1 MSTNTSVSAV
11 TSVTAVS
18 APPEISMMA
27 VHRIV
32 KGYFKH
38 EPWIYWCDFL
48 GSFFLGLTAYMLVPF
63 LSLFSWQQVAAYLVS
78 VFAFYRSAL
87 FIHEI
92 VHFRD
97 KTMLSFRIVW
107 NLLFGLPFLMP
118 TFTYKTHLDHHV
130 RKHFATHDDGEYLP
144 LAVQHPLH
152 LLFYF
157 CHPLFMPILTMLR
170 FLVFAPLSWISS
182 AVSRVVHARAS
193 SMVIDLSYVR
203 SQPSQ
208 RELRIIR
215 LQEVGCTVICWGVML
230 WLLFVN
236 RYPLTYWTLVQV
248 YATAV
253 GVLFLN
259 HFRTLGAH
267 RFTNLERREMT
278 FTEQLLDS
286 VNYPNSMW
294 LGELAMPVG
303 LRYHALHHLCP
314 GIPYHNLG
322 KAHRKLMAELP
333 ADSIYRRTI
342 SRSLFLTVMEVFR
355 GAWQHRN
362 RKQVSRAEVEATV

>member
-1 MSTNTSVSAV
+1 MSEQSLVKELSLPAKL
-11 TSVTAVS
+11 SS
-18 APPEISMMA
+18 PDISMSE

-32 KGYFKH
+32 RGFFQH
-38 EPWIYWCDFL
+38 TPWIYWCDFL
-48 GSFFLGLTAYMLVPF
+48 CSFAIGLAAYISVP
-63 LSLFSWQQVAAYLVS
+63 LLILFSWQQVAAYLVS

-92 VHFRD
+92 AHFRGQ
-97 KTMLSFRIVW
+97 TMLGFRITW

-130 RKHFATHDDGEYLP
+130 RKHFGTHEDGEYLP

-152 LLFYF
+152 LAFYF
-157 CHPLFMPILTMLR
+157 CHPFFMPILTVLR
-170 FLVFAPLSWISS
+170 FMIFSPLAWISPHI
-182 AVSRVVHARAS
+182 ARVVHAHAS

-203 SQPSQ
+203 SQPSR
-208 RELRIIR
+208 RELAIIR
-215 LQEVGCTVICWGVML
+215 LQEVGCAVICWGVAL

-236 RYPLTYWTLVQV
+236 LYPLTQWTLVQV
-248 YATAV
+248 YFTAV
-253 GVLFLN
+253 GILLLN

-267 RFTNLERREMT
+267 RFTNLHRSEMT

-286 VNYPNSMW
+286 VNYPNSAW

-322 KAHRKLMAELP
+322 KAHRKLMEELP
-333 ADSIYRRTI
+333 ADSIYRQTV
-342 SRSLFLTVMEVFR
+342 SPSLLSTVLEVFR
-355 GAWQHRN
+355 SSWKHRK
-362 RKQVSRAEVEATV
+362 RSSSPLHDAYKTL